1 LGARGVEFVETPF
14 ERFHESITPKT
25 RLVAISMLN
34 YSTGFRPPL
43 IEMARF
49 LRERDVLLYVDGTQG
64 LGALQFDVPA
74 VRPAMLSVNGYKW
87 MLAPTGAG
95 FLYVDPAV
103 RAWLPPNVIGWRSHC
118 GWRQHENLHHGAPE
132 FSAKAEK
139 YEGGMLAFDPLYAMG
154 ASIEMMLETGP
165 PVIEERVM
173 QLAAMTRDV
182 LRRAGANL
190 PADRDAHYESP
201 VVTARFEGKD
211 ARQLVRDL
219 HARKVLVAAR
229 HGNLRVSPHFYND
242 ESDLDRFEH
251 ELKQVLR

>member
-1 LGARGVEFVETPF
+1 
-14 ERFHESITPKT
+14 
-25 RLVAISMLN
+25 
-34 YSTGFRPPL
+34 
-43 IEMARF
+43 
-49 LRERDVLLYVDGTQG
+49 
-64 LGALQFDVPA
+64 
-74 VRPAMLSVNGYKW
+74 
-87 MLAPTGAG
+87 
-95 FLYVDPAV
+95 
-103 RAWLPPNVIGWRSHC
+103 VIGWRSHR

-165 PVIEERVM
+165 AKIEERVM

-182 LRRAGANL
+182 LRRAGGKLA
-190 PADRDAHYESP
+190 ADRDAHYESP

-219 HARKVLVAAR
+219 HAHKVLVAAR

-242 ESDLDRFEH
+242 ESDLDRFEQ
-251 ELKQVLR
+251 ELRQVLR